1 VARIVWIVMN
11 SRRPSR
17 TAPWASPGVLLLMF
31 VIAGLLLMH
40 GVQASAS
47 PTDIRGVPMV
57 SVPMVSA
64 SGMHGADAHE
74 GHMGGQPCDHCS
86 GHQHPGGQ
94 MCLALLV
101 IGALFLFTVML
112 IRRRLGRLAAH
123 RADEGAY
130 RHRGRAPPR
139 PSIFQ
144 LAVLRL

>member
-1 VARIVWIVMN
+1 MN

-17 TAPWASPGVLLLMF
+17 AAPWASPGVLLLMF

-40 GVQASAS
+40 GVQSS
-47 PTDIRGVPMV
+47 TGPTDIRGVPL
-57 SVPMVSA
+57 VSA
-64 SGMHGADAHE
+64 ADTHAAHQ
-74 GHMGGQPCDHCS
+74 GHMGGHPCDDCS
-86 GHQHPGGQ
+86 GHRHPGGQ

-101 IGALFLFTVML
+101 IGALILFTAML
-112 IRRRLGRLAAH
+112 VHRRPERSAA
-123 RADEGAY
+123 RRPGEGAY

>member
-1 VARIVWIVMN
+1 
-11 SRRPSR
+11 
-17 TAPWASPGVLLLMF
+17 MF

-40 GVQASAS
+40 GVQASTG
-47 PTDIRGVPMV
+47 PTDIRGLPV
-57 SVPMVSA
+57 VSA
-64 SGMHGADAHE
+64 SSMHGTAAQ

-101 IGALFLFTVML
+101 IGTLFLFTVML
-112 IRRRLGRLAAH
+112 IRRRPGRSAACPP
-123 RADEGAY
+123 DEGAY

>member
-1 VARIVWIVMN
+1 VTRIVWIVVN

-17 TAPWASPGVLLLMF
+17 TASWASPGVLLLMF

-47 PTDIRGVPMV
+47 PTDIRGL
-57 SVPMVSA
+57 PMVSA
-64 SGMHGADAHE
+64 SGMHGTSTHE
-74 GHMGGQPCDHCS
+74 GHVGGQPCDHCS

-112 IRRRLGRLAAH
+112 IGRRLGRSAAH
-123 RADEGAY
+123 PRDEGAC

>member
-57 SVPMVSA
+57 SA
-64 SGMHGADAHE
+64 SGIHGTGAHE

-112 IRRRLGRLAAH
+112 IRRRLERLAA
-123 RADEGAY
+123 RRPDEGAY
-130 RHRGRAPPR
+130 RHRGRAPPT

>member
-1 VARIVWIVMN
+1 MVWIVWIVMK

-17 TAPWASPGVLLLMF
+17 TAPWASPGVLFLMF

-57 SVPMVSA
+57 SA
-64 SGMHGADAHE
+64 AGMHGAHE

-112 IRRRLGRLAAH
+112 IHRRPGRSAS
-123 RADEGAY
+123 RRPGEGAY

>member
-1 VARIVWIVMN
+1 VARIVSIVMN
-11 SRRPSR
+11 SRRSSR

-47 PTDIRGVPMV
+47 PTDIRGLPL
-57 SVPMVSA
+57 VSA
-64 SGMHGADAHE
+64 SDMHTTGNHE
-74 GHMGGQPCDHCS
+74 GHVGGQPCDDCS

-101 IGALFLFTVML
+101 IGALVVFTAML
-112 IRRRLGRLAAH
+112 IHRRLGRSMARRPGEA
-123 RADEGAY
+123 AY
-130 RHRGRAPPR
+130 RHHGRAPPK

>member
-1 VARIVWIVMN
+1 VARIVWIIVN

-17 TAPWASPGVLLLMF
+17 TAPWASPGVLVLMF

-40 GVQASAS
+40 GVQASTS
-47 PTDIRGVPMV
+47 PTDIRGL
-57 SVPMVSA
+57 PMVSA
-64 SGMHGADAHE
+64 ADMHGTGAHE
-74 GHMGGQPCDHCS
+74 GHLGGHPCDHCS

-101 IGALFLFTVML
+101 IGTLFLFTVML
-112 IRRRLGRLAAH
+112 IHRRLGRTTARRPCGA
-123 RADEGAY
+123 AY
-130 RHRGRAPPR
+130 RHRGRAPPA